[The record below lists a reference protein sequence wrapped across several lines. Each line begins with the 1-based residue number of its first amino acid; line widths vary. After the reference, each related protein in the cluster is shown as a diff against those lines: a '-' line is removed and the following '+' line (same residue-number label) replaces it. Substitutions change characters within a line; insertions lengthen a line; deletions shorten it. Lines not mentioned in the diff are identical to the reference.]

1 MNNLS
6 SQSIRTSISS
16 SPSVESVPYRLR
28 PAETIGESFPSRCP
42 PPICMK
48 LACYGTRPQ
57 SGPRAAARVF
67 PPTRAAAAVLQK
79 APRLFRSMS
88 AHARAP
94 LTERA
99 YCAVQTGD
107 THNAPLTKR
116 VTLFITRIY
125 RLGTVGKVD
134 SPRLSFQQRCVERWW
149 IGFSCACVSVYY

>member
-57 SGPRAAARVF
+57 SGPRAAARVSTYASGGGCRF
-67 PPTRAAAAVLQK
+67 AKGTALVPLDERARSRAADRTRLLCCPNRRHAQC
-79 APRLFRSMS
+79 APDQ
-88 AHARAP
+88 ARYGLYHTNLPAWYG
-94 LTERA
+94 R
-99 YCAVQTGD
+99 
-107 THNAPLTKR
+107 
-116 VTLFITRIY
+116 
-125 RLGTVGKVD
+125 
-134 SPRLSFQQRCVERWW
+134 
-149 IGFSCACVSVYY
+149 

>member
-57 SGPRAAARVF
+57 SGPRAAARVSTYASGGCRF
-67 PPTRAAAAVLQK
+67 AKGTALVPLDERARSRAADRTRLLCCPNRRHAQC
-79 APRLFRSMS
+79 APDQ
-88 AHARAP
+88 ARYALYHTNLP
-94 LTERA
+94 AWYGR
-99 YCAVQTGD
+99 
-107 THNAPLTKR
+107 
-116 VTLFITRIY
+116 
-125 RLGTVGKVD
+125 
-134 SPRLSFQQRCVERWW
+134 
-149 IGFSCACVSVYY
+149 

>member
-57 SGPRAAARVF
+57 SGPRAAARVSTYASGGCRF
-67 PPTRAAAAVLQK
+67 AKGIALVPLDERARSRAADRTRLLCCPNRRHAQC
-79 APRLFRSMS
+79 APDQ
-88 AHARAP
+88 ARYGLYHTNLPAWYG
-94 LTERA
+94 R
-99 YCAVQTGD
+99 
-107 THNAPLTKR
+107 
-116 VTLFITRIY
+116 
-125 RLGTVGKVD
+125 
-134 SPRLSFQQRCVERWW
+134 
-149 IGFSCACVSVYY
+149 

>member
-57 SGPRAAARVF
+57 SGPRAAARVSTYASGGCRF
-67 PPTRAAAAVLQK
+67 AKGTALVPLDERARSRAADRTRLLCCPNRRHAQC
-79 APRLFRSMS
+79 APD
-88 AHARAP
+88 
-94 LTERA
+94 
-99 YCAVQTGD
+99 QTRYGLYH
-107 THNAPLTKR
+107 TNLPAWYGR
-116 VTLFITRIY
+116 
-125 RLGTVGKVD
+125 
-134 SPRLSFQQRCVERWW
+134 
-149 IGFSCACVSVYY
+149 

>member
-57 SGPRAAARVF
+57 SGPRAAARVSTYASGGCRF
-67 PPTRAAAAVLQK
+67 AKGTALVPLDERARSRAADRTRLLCCPNRRHAQC
-79 APRLFRSMS
+79 APDQ
-88 AHARAP
+88 ARYGLYHTNLPAWYG
-94 LTERA
+94 R
-99 YCAVQTGD
+99 
-107 THNAPLTKR
+107 
-116 VTLFITRIY
+116 
-125 RLGTVGKVD
+125 
-134 SPRLSFQQRCVERWW
+134 
-149 IGFSCACVSVYY
+149 